1 MGIYNDV
8 TILVNSCDLYEDAW
22 VPFFT
27 ILKAQWPDCVNYRIV
42 LNTETK
48 TFDCDFL
55 NIQTINSV
63 ENLDWSKRLRLCLEK
78 IDSDYILFFLEDFF
92 LMTPVDNTIFG
103 CAYEYMKNHKNVGV
117 INFKSHVDW
126 IKKGSYGEF
135 FTCVKRRTK
144 KYRISTLTGLWRK
157 TFLLK
162 CLRDGEDPWEFEK
175 YANIRAKLYKETV
188 LCRKE
193 EVHPV
198 FLYYLLESLG
208 YGISKR
214 KWLPKNR
221 ELFNQ
226 YGLQVD
232 FEKLGWY
239 EYNQI
244 EKIEKRQRRSKKEL
258 LQLLYKHP
266 IELFVII
273 HRKVNMKNR
282 FKELVKIISHVF

>member
-1 MGIYNDV
+1 MGIYNDI

-22 VPFFT
+22 NPFFT
-27 ILKAQWPDCVNYRIV
+27 ILKAQWPECINFNIC

-48 TFDCDFL
+48 QFSCAYLDVH
-55 NIQTINSV
+55 TINSGN
-63 ENLDWSKRLRLCLEK
+63 NLDWSKRLRLCLEK
-78 IDSDYILFFLEDFF
+78 IETEFVCFFLEDFF
-92 LMTPVDNTIFG
+92 LMTSVDTHIFQ
-103 CAYEYMKNHKNVGV
+103 CAYEYMKKHKNVGV
-117 INFKSHVDW
+117 VNFKSHVDW

-144 KYRISTLTGLWRK
+144 KYRVSTLTGLWRK
-157 TFLLK
+157 SFLLK

-175 YANIRAKLYKETV
+175 YANIRAKFYKEIV

-214 KWLPKNR
+214 KWLPKNK
-221 ELFNQ
+221 ELFDQ
-226 YGLQVD
+226 YGLHVD

-239 EYNQI
+239 EYNHT
-244 EKIEKRQRRSKKEL
+244 EKRQRRSKKEL

-266 IELFVII
+266 LELFKIFY
-273 HRKVNMKNR
+273 RKVNIKGRLN
-282 FKELVKIISHVF
+282 ELVKIFRHVF